1 MPRKQAAT
9 SPSTAAK
16 TAAKTAVKRRAK
28 RRASAKSVAP
38 APASARATSP
48 QMPDMRELAKMSKM
62 MTPEQAIELYKTNA
76 KMALDV
82 INAAIENTTKLRK
95 LQFAGEEEARSM
107 QKKALRHA
115 AEASDPHALMA
126 AGQSVTQESVDKAMR
141 YWAEMFDMIV
151 EMQKRLFTLMEEQMA
166 GVPGA
171 KEAKAA
177 MAMMPDLRQT
187 QNLVKAMQG
196 VMSSGG
202 SAFESM
208 QRVMGDFTRAAQQSV
223 PGLKR

>member
-1 MPRKQAAT
+1 MAT
-9 SPSTAAK
+9 KS
-16 TAAKTAVKRRAK
+16 
-28 RRASAKSVAP
+28 SAKP
-38 APASARATSP
+38 SARARAGAKKSSAKAAPKAAASSATFTMPP
-48 QMPDMRELAKMSKM
+48 QPDFRDLAKMAKVL
-62 MTPEQAIELYKTNA
+62 TPEQAFELYKTNA
-76 KMALDV
+76 KMALDI

-107 QKKALRHA
+107 QRKALQHA
-115 AEASDPHALMA
+115 AEASDPQSLMA

-141 YWAEMFDMIV
+141 YWGEMFDMIV
-151 EMQKRLFTLMEEQMA
+151 EMQKRLFSLMEEQMA

-177 MAMMPDLRQT
+177 LAMMPDMRQA

-202 SAFESM
+202 NAFESM
-208 QRVMGDFTRAAQQSV
+208 QKVMGDFTRMAQQSM
-223 PGLKR
+223 PGMKR

>member
-1 MPRKQAAT
+1 MATKSSATKTSARSRAGAKKSSPKAAPKAAPKAEPKGAAFT
-9 SPSTAAK
+9 MPST
-16 TAAKTAVKRRAK
+16 
-28 RRASAKSVAP
+28 
-38 APASARATSP
+38 
-48 QMPDMRELAKMSKM
+48 PDFRDLAKMAKVL
-62 MTPEQAIELYKTNA
+62 TPEQAFDLYKANA

-115 AEASDPHALMA
+115 AEASDPQALMA

-141 YWAEMFDMIV
+141 YWGEMFEMIV
-151 EMQKRLFTLMEEQMA
+151 EMQKRLFALMEEQMA

-177 MAMMPDLRQT
+177 LAMMPDLSQA
-187 QNLVKAMQG
+187 QNLIKAMQG

-202 SAFESM
+202 NAFESM
-208 QRVMGDFTRAAQQSV
+208 QKVMGDFTRMARQSM
-223 PGLKR
+223 PGMKS